1 MHIILI
7 RITASRM
14 DSTFNNRQTSS
25 VMHSQEKSKNTM
37 SEILPLNIPIDR
49 ILQLHTP
56 LHRTLHLYFPM
67 GRILPLHIPMDWILQ
82 PHIPMN
88 MILQLKLTHGQDSS
102 VTDLMHRVLLS
113 TPWRARSKRKRPHVR
128 ISNTFPPRSG
138 WQEHLTRD
146 MHNCIQI
153 CTTRKTAHTN
163 AQPTTTTATGQT
175 MDILAKI
182 YRKIYSS
189 AATV

>member
-82 PHIPMN
+82 PHIPMHT
-88 MILQLKLTHGQDSS
+88 IHQLKPPHGQDSS
-102 VTDLMHRVLLS
+102 YSYAQGSIVHTLE
-113 TPWRARSKRKRPHVR
+113 SKNQK
-128 ISNTFPPRSG
+128 NK
-138 WQEHLTRD
+138 
-146 MHNCIQI
+146 
-153 CTTRKTAHTN
+153 TTSKN
-163 AQPTTTTATGQT
+163 Q
-175 MDILAKI
+175 
-182 YRKIYSS
+182 
-189 AATV
+189 